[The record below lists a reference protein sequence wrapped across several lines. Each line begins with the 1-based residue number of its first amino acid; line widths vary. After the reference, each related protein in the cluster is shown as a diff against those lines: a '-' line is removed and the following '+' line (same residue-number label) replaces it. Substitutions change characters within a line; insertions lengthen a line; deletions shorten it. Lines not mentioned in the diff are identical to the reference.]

1 MGVAHFCLWADLKPE
16 DVAAL
21 DAVSNEDGTRQVL
34 ASALGL
40 VPEDNQL
47 RHEVL
52 LEFFVNNVRFAREN
66 DFSIEKVSTFFSIMK
81 RNHDEMCEAFLPM
94 EKSWEYFK
102 ALVLA
107 HAVQRPPHS
116 VGVFTL
122 KEVQLITDYAL
133 NTYYRHFKL
142 FRCAVHRCRCALA
155 VTPAQHLQRFL
166 LPSFPPPPRHLP
178 AHARRY
184 AFTMRH
190 EKHITTR
197 SCLTELP
204 PTTFYPLIDGNEAEP
219 EPEPEPEAEAA
230 PPPEMPEVKLDVDVP
245 EEVKKAVEE
254 QIAAQVSAMREMLEA
269 QYAERFA
276 RHEAKITALEGK

>member
-16 DVAAL
+16 HVAAL

-40 VPEDNQL
+40 VPEDNPL

-142 FRCAVHRCRCALA
+142 FRCAAHNADALLQP
-155 VTPAQHLQRFL
+155 TPAQLLFAAQ
-166 LPSFPPPPRHLP
+166 LPSPSTPPARARAQVRLHHAAREAHHDAQLLDGAAPDDLLP
-178 AHARRY
+178 AHRWQRGRAR
-184 AFTMRH
+184 
-190 EKHITTR
+190 
-197 SCLTELP
+197 
-204 PTTFYPLIDGNEAEP
+204 
-219 EPEPEPEAEAA
+219 
-230 PPPEMPEVKLDVDVP
+230 
-245 EEVKKAVEE
+245 
-254 QIAAQVSAMREMLEA
+254 
-269 QYAERFA
+269 A
-276 RHEAKITALEGK
+276 RARA

>member
-1 MGVAHFCLWADLKPE
+1 MGTFCLWEDLKPE
-16 DVAAL
+16 HLAAL
-21 DAVSNEDGTRQVL
+21 DAVEDEEGTRQVL
-34 ASALGL
+34 ASALQL
-40 VPEDNQL
+40 VPEDNPL

-81 RNHDEMCEAFLPM
+81 RNHDQMVEAFLPM

-122 KEVQLITDYAL
+122 KEVQLITDFAL

-142 FRCAVHRCRCALA
+142 FR
-155 VTPAQHLQRFL
+155 
-166 LPSFPPPPRHLP
+166 
-178 AHARRY
+178 Y

-190 EKHITTR
+190 EKAITTR
-197 SCLTELP
+197 TCLTELP
-204 PTTFYPLIDGNEAEP
+204 PSSFYPLIDGTCVEAEP
-219 EPEPEPEAEAA
+219 DTQETGEEA
-230 PPPEMPEVKLDVDVP
+230 PPAPMPEVKLDIEVP
-245 EEVKKAVEE
+245 DEVKKAVEE
-254 QIAAQVSAMREMLEA
+254 QIAAQVSAMRSMLEA

-276 RHEAKITALEGK
+276 RHEEKISALEKK